1 MAAAVITV
9 SKITGAQDTVFG
21 NRKVKFR
28 DITADTG
35 DYAAD
40 GFTLTAANFG
50 LRTIDLVVI
59 GSAATTGTDGATASV
74 LGVEYET
81 RTQVRIHLYESGA
94 QNAPMAEKT
103 AEAYAAN
110 FTVRVMVIGR

>member
-9 SKITGAQDTVFG
+9 TKPTGVTDTIFG
-21 NRKVKFR
+21 NKRIKVR

-40 GFTLTAANFG
+40 GFTLDASNFG
-50 LRTIDLVVI
+50 LKTIELVVI

-74 LGVEYET
+74 IGLEYLDVDT
-81 RTQVRIHLYESGA
+81 VRFHLYESGA
-94 QNAPMAEKT
+94 QNAPLAEKT

-110 FTVRVMVIGR
+110 FTVRVLVVGT

>member
-9 SKITGAQDTVFG
+9 TKPAATQDTVFG
-21 NRKVKFR
+21 NKRIKFR

-40 GFTLTAANFG
+40 GFTLTASQLG
-50 LRTIDLVVI
+50 LSTIDFISV
-59 GSAATTGTDGATASV
+59 GSAATTGTDGATAS
-74 LGVEYET
+74 LIGVEYESKKV
-81 RTQVRIHLYESGA
+81 VRFHLYESGA
-94 QNAPMAEKT
+94 QNAPAAEKT

-110 FTVRVMVIGR
+110 FTVRIMAVGV